1 MQTSGE
7 VAPTI
12 EEYVFLEQREQVD
25 EVDEV
30 YLPAPQSVH
39 IDEPFP
45 AAYPGAHGVHT
56 LEVLAPVSGLNL
68 PSAHATQALTCIP
81 YPTSCTL
88 DP

>member
-7 VAPTI
+7 VAPTVD
-12 EEYVFLEQREQVD
+12 EYVFLEQREQVD
-25 EVDEV
+25 KVDEV

-39 IDEPFP
+39 ADDPLA
-45 AAYPGAHGVHT
+45 AAYPAAQGVQT
-56 LEVLAPVSGLNL
+56 LEVLAPVSGLNV
-68 PSAHATQALTCIP
+68 PSAHAAQALTSIP